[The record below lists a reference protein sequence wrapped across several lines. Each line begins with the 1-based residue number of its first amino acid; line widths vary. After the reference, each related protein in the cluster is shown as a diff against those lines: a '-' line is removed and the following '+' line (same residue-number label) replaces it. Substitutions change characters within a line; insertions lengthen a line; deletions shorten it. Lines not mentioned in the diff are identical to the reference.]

1 MEECFKLFISEEIIQ
16 TAILYTNKKARESLP
31 PKKKWKSVDRVEMD
45 AFFGLVLLIGRF
57 RESRESKHDLWKQ
70 NPVLSRRYYAAIM
83 SRDRFVQ
90 SLRYLRF
97 EDSATREARKAVDK
111 LVPLRDVTNIFA
123 DNCQNSYHA
132 TDVGCVDEQL
142 VTFRGRCSFKVYMPS
157 KPGKYGIKI
166 WTLCDSAT
174 FYCCNM
180 EVYLGKRGN
189 TPEKQQG
196 QRVVKQ
202 LTNMWK
208 HSGRCVTTDN
218 FFTNITLAEELL
230 DSKIFLVGTVRKNR
244 RDLPKNLVNIEKR
257 PQHSSQFLFTCN
269 LTLVSYDKTAKVC
282 CFTFDIAP

>member
-31 PKKKWKSVDRVEMD
+31 PKKKCKPVERVEMD
-45 AFFGLVLLIGRF
+45 AFFGLVLLIRRF

-70 NPVLSRRYYAAIM
+70 NAALSRRYYAAIM
-83 SRDRFVQ
+83 LRDRFIQ
-90 SLRYLRF
+90 ILRYLRF
-97 EDSATREARKAVDK
+97 DDSATREARKAVDK
-111 LVPLRDVTNIFA
+111 LAPLRDVTNIFA
-123 DNCQNSYHA
+123 DNCQISYYA

-166 WTLCDSAT
+166 WTLCDSTT

-189 TPEKQQG
+189 APEKQQG
-196 QRVVKQ
+196 QRVVKD
-202 LTNMWK
+202 LTDMWK
-208 HSGRCVTTDN
+208 NSGRCVTTDN
-218 FFTNITLAEELL
+218 FFTDITLAEELL

-244 RDLPKNLVNIEKR
+244 RDLPKSCTYRKAA
-257 PQHSSQFLFTCN
+257 S
-269 LTLVSYDKTAKVC
+269 
-282 CFTFDIAP
+282 TFVQIFIYT